1 MMEAIAMKCATC
13 PFDDGCETRWQ
24 YVVVVDVG
32 RGKVRP
38 MAVVFADGDGWQRKP
53 CGRMVKAH
61 HVGAEGV
68 ER

>member
-1 MMEAIAMKCATC
+1 
-13 PFDDGCETRWQ
+13 
-24 YVVVVDVG
+24 
-32 RGKVRP
+32 